1 MYVPKAFAL
10 DEERSLELAQSIG
23 FGHLCVAVD
32 GTVVS
37 TPLPFLIEPGPAPL
51 LRAHLARA
59 NPVVAAIGTDA
70 AALVIIAGP
79 DAYVSPS
86 SYPSKAEHGRVVP
99 TWNYVAIHLE
109 GRAHCVEGDRD
120 IAAMV
125 SDLTDHHEQMLPSP
139 WATSDAPDDFL
150 ASQRRAIIG
159 IELRITSVIGKSKLS
174 QNRSADDRGAVIDTL
189 RHGGPRDHAVAE
201 VMEP

>member
-10 DEERSLELAQSIG
+10 DDEYSLDLAQSIG
-23 FGHLCVAVD
+23 FGHLCVAVA

-37 TPLPFLIEPGPAPL
+37 TPLPFLIEPGPTPL

-59 NPVVAAIGTDA
+59 NPVVTAIGA
-70 AALVIIAGP
+70 GSAALVIVAGP

-99 TWNYVAIHLE
+99 TWNYVALHLT
-109 GRAHCVEGDRD
+109 GHASCVEGDSD
-120 IAAMV
+120 IATIV
-125 SDLTDHHEQMLPSP
+125 SDLTDHHERMLPTP
-139 WATSDAPDDFL
+139 WAASDAPDDFL

-159 IELRITSVIGKSKLS
+159 IELRIESVIGKSKLS
-174 QNRSADDRGAVIDTL
+174 QNRSTEDRGAVIDAL
-189 RHGGPRDHAVAE
+189 RNGASRDQAVAE
-201 VMEP
+201 MMEP